1 MEFIT
6 LSMDEIK
13 PYINNPRNNDKAV
26 DAVAASIEQCGYISP
41 IIIDENGVIL
51 AGHTRYRALNKLGIK
66 QVPVVIKRGLTDDQ
80 KRKYRILDNR
90 TAELSYWDYEKLYQ
104 ELDGLDFDNFKF
116 GFEKLL
122 NALDHDIDSGFEYD
136 VEDFGDEQFKHECPE
151 CGFRFN

>member
-90 TAELSYWDYEKLYQ
+90 TAELSYWDHEKLYQ

-122 NALDHDIDSGFEYD
+122 NALDQDIDSGFEYD